1 MSNFYLTDPNI
12 LTAPLTDQE
21 FKIYNYLCKNYNVQ
35 KHTAYVRKVDIAGL
49 FQLTVNEVETILVK
63 FCTIKVNDLPL
74 MKITK
79 ERYEIFSMPSHK
91 KFLEEIG
98 FKQNSSYKG
107 YKAIKG
113 CLKKL
118 SNDKIQIIKK
128 YIYPTLDQYELQ
140 DKLEELPTEELKKI
154 KKSQLKYPWKLDEVI
169 KNRP

>member
-12 LTAPLTDQE
+12 LTAPLNDQE

-79 ERYEIFSMPSHK
+79 EKYEIFGMPSHK

-107 YKAIKG
+107 YKAING
-113 CLKKL
+113 YLKQL
-118 SNDKIQIIKK
+118 SEQEQQIIKK

>member
-1 MSNFYLTDPNI
+1 MSNFYLADPNI
-12 LTAPLTDQE
+12 LTAPLNQQE
-21 FKIYNYLCKNYNVQ
+21 FKIYHYLCKNYNVP
-35 KHTAYVRKVDIAGL
+35 KHTAFVKLVDIAGL
-49 FQLTVNEVETILVK
+49 FQLTVHEVETILVK

-74 MKITK
+74 MSIKEDRYKI
-79 ERYEIFSMPSHK
+79 FGMPSHK

-107 YKAIKG
+107 YKAING
-113 CLKKL
+113 YLKQL
-118 SNDKIQIIKK
+118 SEQEQQIIKK

-140 DKLEELPTEELKKI
+140 DKLEELPTDELKKI

>member
-79 ERYEIFSMPSHK
+79 EKYETFGMPSHK

-107 YKAIKG
+107 YKAING
-113 CLKKL
+113 YLKQL
-118 SNDKIQIIKK
+118 SEQEQQIIKK

-140 DKLEELPTEELKKI
+140 DKLEELPTDELKKI

>member
-12 LTAPLTDQE
+12 LTAPLNLQD
-21 FKIYNYLCKNYNVQ
+21 FKIYHYLCKNYNVQ

-79 ERYEIFSMPSHK
+79 DKYEIFGMPSHK

-98 FKQNSSYKG
+98 FKQNNSAQG
-107 YKAIKG
+107 YRAIKG
-113 CLKKL
+113 YLKQL
-118 SNDKIQIIKK
+118 GEQEQATIKK

-140 DKLEELPTEELKKI
+140 DKLEELPTDELKKI